1 MHFLWGE
8 VYFSEM
14 IVVDTLELPKNNSTL
29 IEQTAF
35 YDQQEKE
42 QRMGKNAIKFMLIGA
57 LWIFSAAA
65 AQRQDINITASQ
77 PTHYFYTP
85 MARVNPPY
93 HLVASL
99 HELSFSLPGNLQLQA
114 SLFDNIG
121 RVDFGAKYGIQDNLS
136 VGVGLAHSILHMSR
150 NGVHGIGKDD
160 NRLGAYLCYC
170 FVKNPTFEAAV
181 TPHTQLFGLSNS
193 LGCDIGG
200 MVTPNEFW
208 SFIWEFGTSLDV
220 QSGLF
225 YFNTDGGLR
234 VHPPSIPFLSFDGG
248 IDVQEFAVNA
258 DHPGT
263 TAAVYIDAIFAMV
276 AK

>member
-1 MHFLWGE
+1 MDKK
-8 VYFSEM
+8 V
-14 IVVDTLELPKNNSTL
+14 
-29 IEQTAF
+29 
-35 YDQQEKE
+35 
-42 QRMGKNAIKFMLIGA
+42 IKSVLAGA
-57 LWIFSAAA
+57 LWIFAATA
-65 AQRQDINITASQ
+65 AQQQEIKITASQ

-85 MARVNPPY
+85 MAMVNPPY

-136 VGVGLAHSILHMSR
+136 VGAGLAHSVLHMGD
-150 NGVHGIGKDD
+150 GVHGIGKDD
-160 NRLGAYLCYC
+160 SRLGVYLCYC
-170 FVKNPTFEAAV
+170 FVKNSKFEAAV
-181 TPHTQLFGLSNS
+181 TPHSQLFGKSNS
-193 LGCDIGG
+193 FGCDIGG
-200 MVTPNEFW
+200 MATPSDFW
-208 SFIWEFGTSLDV
+208 SFIWEFGTSYDV
-220 QSGLF
+220 DGLF

-258 DHPGT
+258 GHPGT
-263 TAAVYIDAIFAMV
+263 TAAIYFDAIFAMV